1 MTIYSEKIR
10 RHFINRFNGSPLLVR
25 APGRINLIGE
35 HTDYNDGFV
44 MPAAIDKEIVCAI
57 APNYSGSCHL
67 IAYDLDEEHVFSI
80 RKFKKSGKGW
90 PNYIMGVV
98 DQFQKRGLDIQGF
111 NCVFGGN
118 IPLGAGLSSS
128 AALECA
134 FAYSFNTLFS
144 HNLTNL
150 ELTKLALNA
159 ENEFVGLNC
168 GIMDQFASIHGKADH
183 VMRLDCRTLDYEYY
197 HFQMEEY
204 GVVLCDT
211 GVKHSL
217 ASSEYNTRRA
227 ECEKGVEIL
236 QKYDPSVKALRDAT
250 PALIEKHREEMGPVV
265 YNRCS
270 YVVEENI
277 RVLETCDL
285 LSKGDLTAVGEKLYE
300 SHRGLS
306 EKYEVSCEELDF
318 LVEETKS
325 GDAVIGAR
333 MMGGGF
339 GGCTINLVKVEKLT
353 GFIEEIQNA
362 YQKKFGRELKTYTV
376 RIVNGTGK
384 L

>member
-1 MTIYSEKIR
+1 MYSEKIR
-10 RHFINRFNGSPLLVR
+10 KKFISLFNGTPLVVR

-35 HTDYNDGFV
+35 HTDYNDGYV
-44 MPAAIDKEIVCAI
+44 MPAAIDKEIICAI
-57 APNYSGSCHL
+57 APNYSNTCHL
-67 IAYDLDEEHVFSI
+67 FAFDLNEEHVFSVENYE
-80 RKFKKSGKGW
+80 KSEKGW

-98 DQFQKRGLDIQGF
+98 DQFLKRGLDIQGF
-111 NCVFGGN
+111 DCVFGGN

-134 FAYSFNTLFS
+134 FAYSLNTLYS
-144 HNLTNL
+144 HRLSNL
-150 ELTKLALNA
+150 ELTRLALGA

-168 GIMDQFASIHGKADH
+168 GIMDQFASIHGKAEH
-183 VMRLDCRTLDYEYY
+183 VMRLDCRTLEYEY
-197 HFQMEEY
+197 FDFKMEEY

-211 GVKHSL
+211 RVEHSL

-227 ECEKGVEIL
+227 ECEKGVAIL
-236 QKYDPSVKALRDAT
+236 KKYEPSIKALRDAS
-250 PALIEKHREEMGPVV
+250 PELIEKHRDEMGPVV
-265 YNRCS
+265 YNRSS
-270 YVVEENI
+270 YVVEEDI

-285 LSKGDLTAVGEKLYE
+285 LSKGDMIAVGKKLYE
-300 SHRGLS
+300 SHEGLS
-306 EKYEVSCEELDF
+306 KKYEVSCEELDF

-325 GDAVIGAR
+325 MDMVIGAR

-339 GGCTINLVKVEKLT
+339 GGCTINLVKIDRINQ
-353 GFIEEIQNA
+353 FIDKISHA
-362 YQKKFGRELKTYTV
+362 YKNKFDIELKTYTV

>member
-1 MTIYSEKIR
+1 MYSEKIR
-10 RHFINRFNGSPLLVR
+10 KHFISRFNGTPLVVR

-35 HTDYNDGFV
+35 HTDYNDGYV
-44 MPAAIDKEIVCAI
+44 MPAAIDKGIVCAI
-57 APNYSGSCHL
+57 TPNYSNICHL
-67 IAYDLDEEHVFSI
+67 FAYDLDEEHEFSLEE
-80 RKFKKSGKGW
+80 FEKSEKGW

-98 DQFQKRGLDIQGF
+98 DQFQKRGLNIQGF
-111 NCVFGGN
+111 DCVFGGN

-134 FAYSFNTLFS
+134 FAYSLNILFDHKLS
-144 HNLTNL
+144 NL
-150 ELTKLALNA
+150 ELTKLALGA

-168 GIMDQFASIHGKADH
+168 GIMDQFASIHGKANH
-183 VMRLDCRTLDYEYY
+183 VMRLDCRTLEYEY
-197 HFQMEEY
+197 FDFKMEKY

-211 GVKHSL
+211 RVEHSL
-217 ASSEYNTRRA
+217 ASSEYNTRRT

-236 QKYDPSVKALRDAT
+236 KKYDPSVKALRDAS
-250 PALIEKHREEMGPVV
+250 PELIEKHRDEMGPVI
-265 YNRCS
+265 YNRSS

-285 LSKGDLTAVGEKLYE
+285 LSKGDMIAVGKKLYE
-300 SHRGLS
+300 SHEGLS
-306 EKYEVSCEELDF
+306 KKYEVSCDELDF
-318 LVEETKS
+318 LVEKTKS
-325 GDAVIGAR
+325 MDMVIGAR

-339 GGCTINLVKVEKLT
+339 GGCTINLVKIDRLNQ
-353 GFIEEIQNA
+353 FIDEISSA
-362 YQKKFGRELKTYTV
+362 YKNKFDIELKTYTV